1 METDEEELTVLPVTS
16 KMSDATEKHNQ
27 KVRRRNVTDTVNLS
41 QDHKNDLNFV
51 AERIPLVLL
60 SDSTEAWYDGI
71 IPRIPDI
78 ADLTPSGKQ
87 NGVLG
92 QDSDSF
98 MDNSC
103 VGVEGL
109 TNLDRMKISVIRGTI
124 TKPDLSLGDFKLL
137 GSSNEGFVTGTC

>member
-1 METDEEELTVLPVTS
+1 
-16 KMSDATEKHNQ
+16 MSGAIERHNQ
-27 KVRRRNVTDTVNLS
+27 KVRRRNVIDTVNLS
-41 QDHKNDLNFV
+41 QDHKNDSNFV

-98 MDNSC
+98 VDNSC
-103 VGVEGL
+103 VGVEGSM
-109 TNLDRMKISVIRGTI
+109 NQERMKISVIRDTI
-124 TKPDLSLGDFKLL
+124 TKLDLSLGDFKLL
-137 GSSNEGFVTGTC
+137 GSSNEGFVTGTRC